1 MLKGLKQQLSSKITE
16 KLLHDVFELCHMSET
31 RIGNIFKIILLM
43 CATTSTM
50 NNFSLKPN
58 LRAQNGN

>member
-1 MLKGLKQQLSSKITE
+1 MLKGLKRQLSSKITE
-16 KLLHDVFELCHMSET
+16 KLLIDVFELRHMSET
-31 RIGNIFKIILLM
+31 GHGNIFIIILLM

>member
-16 KLLHDVFELCHMSET
+16 KLLIDVFELRHMSET
-31 RIGNIFKIILLM
+31 AHGNIFKIILLM
-43 CATTSTM
+43 CATTSTI